1 MEAVLDAMTE
11 LMRRVP
17 SVELRH
23 AFQNEFLLAAEP
35 QRAEEVGALVSV
47 TRSSGSLEVHSLQWR
62 ISESLIRV
70 LSTLDSQWDPYKPQ
84 EGVELNVI
92 KTYLDM
98 WFHLVSVAALHPL
111 EA

>member
-1 MEAVLDAMTE
+1 M
-11 LMRRVP
+11 
-17 SVELRH
+17 
-23 AFQNEFLLAAEP
+23 
-35 QRAEEVGALVSV
+35 SV

-70 LSTLDSQWDPYKPQ
+70 LSTLDSQGDPQ

>member
-1 MEAVLDAMTE
+1 M
-11 LMRRVP
+11 
-17 SVELRH
+17 
-23 AFQNEFLLAAEP
+23 
-35 QRAEEVGALVSV
+35 SV

-98 WFHLVSVAALHPL
+98 WFHLVSVVALHPL